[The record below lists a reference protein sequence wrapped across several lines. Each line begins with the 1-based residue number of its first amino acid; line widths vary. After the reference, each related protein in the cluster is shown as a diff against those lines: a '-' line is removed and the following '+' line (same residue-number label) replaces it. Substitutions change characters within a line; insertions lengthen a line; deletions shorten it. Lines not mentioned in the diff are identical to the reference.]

1 MNNSKRVA
9 GDQSPGKPARNRRA
23 ASVALWSGSL
33 LLLASCLY
41 QSRDIPPPVDGVE
54 VSLNEDNFQSEV
66 LQSPQLVL
74 VEFGATWCGPCRDM
88 ESVLAHLSL
97 DYEGRVKVGKVDVDE
112 SERLA
117 AEYEASGIPLMVLI
131 KDGVE
136 VDRTVGWHS
145 LDELSNWVDGYL

>member
-1 MNNSKRVA
+1 M
-9 GDQSPGKPARNRRA
+9 
-23 ASVALWSGSL
+23 
-33 LLLASCLY
+33 
-41 QSRDIPPPVDGVE
+41 PPPVDGVE